1 MNNMQLG
8 TAEET
13 TYGTPVTVDRF
24 YEFLGGESLD
34 RQQQVL
40 MPQGL
45 RKGLRHGL
53 GPRRALTKR
62 WGAGSVSME
71 VATTGFGRWFK
82 HMLGDFTT
90 SQVTTGVYTHTFTPG
105 SLKGKS
111 LTIQKGV
118 EKTDETV
125 QALTFHGCKIP
136 SWELSVSVD
145 GYLQLTVEVDAED
158 VEDDTA
164 LAAASIGT
172 IKNFHFAHATISKD
186 STPIAGVSDASIRG
200 TNALNVE
207 RWFLGTAGLKEEPL
221 ENGLRTLAG
230 DLSAEFRDMAT
241 FYEAFEAD
249 TSMELVL
256 AFVGDPIGSTTV
268 TEGLTITLSDVRLT
282 GEAPKVSGPEPAV
295 QSVPFEAYEDASG
308 SSITI
313 TYTTSDSAP

>member
-1 MNNMQLG
+1 
-8 TAEET
+8 
-13 TYGTPVTVDRF
+13 
-24 YEFLGGESLD
+24 
-34 RQQQVL
+34 
-40 MPQGL
+40 
-45 RKGLRHGL
+45 
-53 GPRRALTKR
+53 
-62 WGAGSVSME
+62 
-71 VATTGFGRWFK
+71 K

-145 GYLQLTVEVDAED
+145 GYLELTVEVDAED

-186 STPIAGVSDASIRG
+186 STPIAGVSDAAIRG

-282 GEAPKVSGPEPAV
+282 GEAPKVGGPEPAV
-295 QSVPFEAYEDASG
+295 QSTPFEAYEVASG

-313 TYTTSDSAP
+313 TYTTSDSAPCPVAVVRVEGLAELRRELRRLESGQVWAKELREANKEAAEKAVPEVRRRAPVLTGALQRTVRALATQRGGDRKSVV